1 MSNNNNKN
9 NNRNNYKNNNYNKKN
24 QNKQTGMRRTVEV
37 EQVKKQNVENTKEVE
52 KETVAE
58 PKAAEVKA
66 QPEKISKAAK
76 TENRIDVNELKDKLT
91 NVLNRKNTRIV
102 LVSAAK
108 IVLPVIAL
116 IIVVATDH
124 FPGTFQEWKR
134 HRSDS
139 ILIRGDNRRNRFLC
153 CVK

>member
-24 QNKQTGMRRTVEV
+24 QNKQTGTRRTVEA

-66 QPEKISKAAK
+66 QPEKINKAAK

-91 NVLNRKNTRIV
+91 NVLNRKNTSISFCSKDRTSGYCV
-102 LVSAAK
+102 DYCDCN
-108 IVLPVIAL
+108 
-116 IIVVATDH
+116 DH

-134 HRSDS
+134 HRSGC
-139 ILIRGDNRRNRFLC
+139 ILIRGDNRRNRFFC